1 SEPATLPHQIPPS
14 CHQASLNRADDS
26 RLLSLLERAHVPAR
40 HTPTP
45 GDSDSL
51 IFEKLPRR
59 RENVALH
66 LHTRVQRNN
75 MASACLLE
83 HNIEA
88 RGRTQ
93 EVIGVEYVQPLIASR
108 EFVEP
113 ATAAVLEAVVH
124 DNEFRADATRPL

>member
-1 SEPATLPHQIPPS
+1 P
-14 CHQASLNRADDS
+14 QAMPY
-26 RLLSLLERAHVPAR
+26 LLDIAQVTR
-40 HTPTP
+40 HHTSTP
-45 GDSDSL
+45 GYYDS
-51 IFEKLPRR
+51 IIIENLPRR
-59 RENVALH
+59 TENVALH

-124 DNEFRADATRPL
+124 DNEFRADATRPLTG